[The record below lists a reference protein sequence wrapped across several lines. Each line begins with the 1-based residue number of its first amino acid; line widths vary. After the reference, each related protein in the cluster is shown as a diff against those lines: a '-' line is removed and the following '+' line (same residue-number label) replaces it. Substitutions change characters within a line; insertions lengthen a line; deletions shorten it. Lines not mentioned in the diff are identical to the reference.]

1 MDCHLMQ
8 RVARQCPSFAV
19 EGGSGTQVP
28 DVSIEVDDVD
38 DAYNRAIRAGF
49 EIPYGIATEPR
60 GVRRFFVRDCFG
72 KIVNVLSHS
81 TAHETGSG

>member
-1 MDCHLMQ
+1 MQ

-28 DVSIEVDDVD
+28 DVSIKVDDVD
-38 DAYNRAIRAGF
+38 DAYNRAIRTGF
-49 EIPYGIATEPR
+49 EIPYGIATEPW
-60 GVRRFFVRDCFG
+60 GVRRFFVCFG

-81 TAHETGSG
+81 TVQETGSG